1 MDTLTQREIQTFA
14 DSFKTTELKNNL
26 INFGSFFI
34 KAKKIQGQEIVNF
47 SGIDLLDFK
56 QQYEVTIKQKT
67 IKFYIQLYENIT
79 SAGNKQFRLA
89 AYSTADKTTGMIFTI
104 NLSKQK
110 DAKGQIFL
118 LSKFTF
124 TQQPKGHKE
133 LTKAHRKLKQQL
145 FSDILNNLDFDLTDN
160 NDIVFGIFD
169 LNQKAFLNTTSEKF
183 LQDFLV
189 VSILKGHFMAN
200 KGYEI
205 ELLPTFKN
213 INAEI
218 TTFETKDKN
227 IEAKLPTILKDQRAK
242 RTIPLSLRYKVL
254 HRDKSKCLKCGKTPN
269 DNIKLHI
276 DHIKPHSKGG
286 LTILSNLR
294 TLCNECNLG
303 RSNKYDD

>member
-1 MDTLTQREIQTFA
+1 MDTLTRQEIQTFA

-26 INFGSFFI
+26 IHFGSFFI
-34 KAKKIQGQEIVNF
+34 KAKKIQGQELANF

-56 QQYEVTIKQKT
+56 QQYEIKIKQKT

-89 AYSTADKTTGMIFTI
+89 AYSTVDKTMGMVFTI

-110 DAKGQIFL
+110 DAEGQLFL

-133 LTKAHRKLKQQL
+133 LTNAHRKLKQQL

-160 NDIVFGIFD
+160 NDIIFGVFD
-169 LNQKAFLNTTSEKF
+169 LNKKVFLNTTSAKF
-183 LQDFLV
+183 LQDFLI

-205 ELLPTFKN
+205 ELLPSFKN
-213 INAEI
+213 IDTEI
-218 TTFETKDKN
+218 STFETDDKN
-227 IEAKLPTILKDQRAK
+227 IEAKLPTILKEQRAK
-242 RTIPLSLRYKVL
+242 RAISLSLRYKVF
-254 HRDKSKCLKCGKTPN
+254 HRDKSKCLKCGNTPN
-269 DNIKLHI
+269 DHIKLHV

-286 LTILSNLR
+286 LTVLSNLR